1 MDDLEARTQQELTGI
16 VSILTELTGL
26 PSRWSG
32 RVELVPDAEFKG
44 RKRQMCDIQ
53 INAALTAQDERWPTL
68 IHEALHSISA
78 GYNANDFRDYRG
90 WEEGVVEQLQRTF
103 RPTILQRLGVVV
115 PDNVFYAEEESHGF
129 NDYIAALESLRLLLK
144 ETSSPDATQLDF
156 YLGLL
161 GLPIKD
167 RPNSILRIF
176 IALPQPQ
183 QGVFVAAYSQANSIL
198 KLRI

>member
-1 MDDLEARTQQELTGI
+1 MDDLEARTHQELTDI
-16 VSILTELTGL
+16 LSILTELTGL

-53 INAALTAQDERWPTL
+53 IDAGLAAQDKRWPTL
-68 IHEALHSISA
+68 IHESMHSISA
-78 GYNANDFRDYRG
+78 GYNANDFRDFRG
-90 WEEGVVEQLQRTF
+90 WEEGVAEQLQRMF
-103 RPTILQRLGVVV
+103 RPTILQRLGVVLPEV
-115 PDNVFYAEEESHGF
+115 VFYAEEESHGF

-144 ETSSPDATQLDF
+144 ETSAPNATQLSF

-167 RPNSILRIF
+167 RSNSILRIF
-176 IALPQPQ
+176 IALQQPQ
-183 QGVFVAAYSQANSIL
+183 RGIFIAAYSQANSIL